1 MLTTFL
7 FLLSGTA
14 AAAASAVYPLA
25 HELDVSYSFDQYL
38 LHFDK
43 SYDDPN
49 EYIRRSQI
57 FIRNLKMILNH
68 NHGRLTE
75 DGEIIG
81 GGYVMGV
88 NAFTDIDVE
97 ELPMGYNKHLR
108 DGGSATSHLRVGD
121 AVLEIERRKL
131 GGTQSYSVRVRSL
144 LHPIFL
150 MFGTYICLIVNLTF
164 GYVLYR
170 FLLPSVVLHHQK
182 ETTKQ
187 RFG

>member
-1 MLTTFL
+1 MISSLTTMLTTVL
-7 FLLSGTA
+7 LLLSGTA
-14 AAAASAVYPLA
+14 AAAASAVHPLA

-43 SYDDPN
+43 SYDQE

-57 FIRNLKMILNH
+57 FIRNLNMILNH

-97 ELPMGYNKHLR
+97 ELPMGYNKHVL

-121 AVLEIERRKL
+121 AVLEIERDLRACATERDGHRL
-131 GGTQSYSVRVRSL
+131 AEAGGAAGHERDAAFQ
-144 LHPIFL
+144 
-150 MFGTYICLIVNLTF
+150 
-164 GYVLYR
+164 
-170 FLLPSVVLHHQK
+170 
-182 ETTKQ
+182 
-187 RFG
+187 